1 MATYNG
7 EKFLNQQ
14 IDSIC
19 NQTNKD
25 WTLYIRDDG
34 SVDSSLSIIKTYQ
47 NKYTNIFLLEDN
59 QLHRGAKDSFIWLLE
74 NVESEYYM
82 FCDQDDVWLNF
93 KIDVSFLELVLLED
107 KNRYIPSLVFTD
119 LFVVDSSLN
128 IISNSMWEYTQLDKI
143 TNFMYLLV
151 TPLVTGCTTIF
162 NNSAK
167 LSALKFKSNAI
178 MHDSMLALSV
188 YANGG
193 KLKAIFNSSI
203 LYRQHDKNTLG
214 ISKYNKSLIARL
226 YNLKYYIRINYRY
239 FKQAH
244 SITNV
249 SLTKYIFLKLKL
261 ALYIRNANC

>member
-1 MATYNG
+1 MASYNG
-7 EKFLNQQ
+7 QQFLNQQ

-19 NQTNKD
+19 NQTNQD

-34 SVDSSLSIIKTYQ
+34 SVDSSLSIIRTYQ
-47 NKYTNIFLLEDN
+47 NKYSNIILLEDN

-82 FCDQDDVWLNF
+82 FCDQDDVWLNT
-93 KIDVSFLELVLLED
+93 KIEVSFQELVLLED
-107 KNRYIPSLVFTD
+107 KNRVIPSLVFTD

-128 IISNSMWEYTQLDKI
+128 IISNSMWAYTQLDKV
-143 TNFMYLLV
+143 TDFKYLLV
-151 TPLVTGCTTIF
+151 TPLITGCTTIF

-167 LSALKFKSNAI
+167 LSALKFKTSAI
-178 MHDSMLALSV
+178 MHDSLLALSV

-193 KLKAIFNSSI
+193 KLKAISKSSI
-203 LYRQHDKNTLG
+203 FYRQHENNTLG
-214 ISKYNKSLIARL
+214 ISKYKKSLIVRL
-226 YNLKYYIRINYRY
+226 YNIKYYFRINYRY

-249 SLTKYIFLKLKL
+249 SLMKYLILKVKL
-261 ALYIRNANC
+261 AFYIRNANL